1 METTAA
7 PKSLSI
13 TDIMAIIPHRPPFL
27 LVDKAVIVEPEKK
40 IVAYKGVTMN
50 EPFFVGHF
58 PGKPIMPGVLI
69 VEALAQAACVLL
81 LARPDLKNKLA
92 FFMGID
98 GVKFRKPVGPGD
110 MLELKVEILRAGGRV
125 GKAKG
130 EAFVSGELASECEF
144 TFVVADKP
152 AEGK

>member
-1 METTAA
+1 MDTATT
-7 PKSLSI
+7 PKVLNI
-13 TDIMAIIPHRPPFL
+13 VDIMGIIPHRPPFL
-27 LVDKAVIVEPEKK
+27 LVDKAVIEEPEKK
-40 IVAYKGVTMN
+40 ITAYKGVTMN

-69 VEALAQAACVLL
+69 IEALAQAACVLL

-98 GVKFRKPVGPGD
+98 AVKFRKPVGPGD

-130 EAFVSGELASECEF
+130 EAFVNGEKATEAEF
-144 TFVVADKP
+144 TFVVTDKP
-152 AEGK
+152 AENQ